1 MKQTRFNYG
10 WVIVGVSFAML
21 ALSGG
26 IWYSFSVFFVAV
38 LNEFGWSRSLGAG
51 AFSLFLIVQSF
62 GVFVVGN
69 MIDRFGPNKVVLLGS
84 LLLGTGLALCST
96 IDSWWEFYLY
106 FGVISALGVA
116 ATGWVPNTTMVQ
128 QWFKEKRGLAIGIVC
143 AGVGVGIF
151 VCVPAAQYLI
161 NRVGWRMTYRTFAI
175 ILPVAIAAMAVFL
188 IRRPPQPLLSEP
200 SGRNQPV
207 LCLVPSES
215 PPLDDVRTYHSW
227 TLKQAVRTRPFQLL
241 ALSVFSGTFATQAI
255 MTHQVAFFTDQGLGN
270 LLASYAVGVIGL
282 VSIGAKIFW
291 GILSDKIGREITYT
305 LGIVCGVCGMALL
318 ILFHI
323 LPSSWV
329 PYSYAFLFGMGY
341 SVTTTLPPVIAADF
355 FEGKTFG
362 AIFGTLM
369 MFNGIGG
376 ALGAWFA
383 GFVYDH
389 TRTYLFV
396 FILTMAC
403 YSFACVNV
411 WRAAPRKARTVL
423 QK

>member
-1 MKQTRFNYG
+1 MKETRFNYG
-10 WVIVGVSFAML
+10 WVIVGGSFAML

-26 IWYSFSVFFVAV
+26 VWYSFSVFFVAV

-96 IDSWWEFYLY
+96 IDAWWEFYLY

-128 QWFKEKRGLAIGIVC
+128 QWFKGKRGLAIGIVC

-161 NRVGWRMTYRTFAI
+161 NRVGWRMTYRTLAI

-200 SGRNQPV
+200 SGRNHPV

-215 PPLDDVRTYHSW
+215 PPLDDVPTYHSW
-227 TLKQAVRTRPFQLL
+227 TLKQAVKTRSFQFLT
-241 ALSVFSGTFATQAI
+241 LSIFSGTFATQAI

-389 TRTYLFV
+389 TETYLFV
-396 FILTMAC
+396 FVLTMAC
-403 YSFACVNV
+403 YSFACLNV
-411 WRAAPRKARTVL
+411 WRAAPRKARTL
-423 QK
+423 LPK

>member
-51 AFSLFLIVQSF
+51 VFSLFLVLQSF

-69 MIDRFGPNKVVLLGS
+69 MIDRFGSKKVVLLGS
-84 LLLGTGLALCST
+84 LLIGTGLALCST
-96 IDSWWEFYLY
+96 IEVWWQFYLY

-116 ATGWVPNTTMVQ
+116 ATGWVPNTTMAQ

-161 NRVGWRMTYRTFAI
+161 NRVGWRMTYRTLAI
-175 ILPVAIAAMAVFL
+175 ILPAAIAAMAVFL

-215 PPLDDVRTYHSW
+215 PPLDEGRASRPW

-423 QK
+423 RK

>member
-1 MKQTRFNYG
+1 MKQARSNYG
-10 WVIVGVSFAML
+10 WVIVGFSFATL
-21 ALSGG
+21 TFTGG
-26 IWYSFSVFFVAV
+26 VWYSFSVFFVAV
-38 LNEFGWSRSLGAG
+38 LKEFGWSRSLGAG
-51 AFSLFLIVQSF
+51 AFSLFLIVQSLGSF
-62 GVFVVGN
+62 IVGN
-69 MIDRFGPNKVVLLGS
+69 MIDRFGPKKVFLLGS
-84 LLLGTGLALCST
+84 VLVGTGLALCST
-96 IDSWWEFYLY
+96 IHVWWQFYLY

-128 QWFKEKRGLAIGIVC
+128 LWFKEKRGLAIGIIC
-143 AGVGVGIF
+143 AGVGVGMF
-151 VCVPAAQYLI
+151 LYVPAVQYLI
-161 NRVGWRMTYRTFAI
+161 NRFGWRMTYRTLALIIPVTVAFLAI
-175 ILPVAIAAMAVFL
+175 FFL
-188 IRRPPQPLLSEP
+188 KKPSQSIPSDAPERR
-200 SGRNQPV
+200 QPV
-207 LCLVPSES
+207 LCSVPDAPPLLGEGRSS
-215 PPLDDVRTYHSW
+215 PPW
-227 TLKQAVRTRPFQLL
+227 TLRQAVKSRPFQLL
-241 ALSVFSGTFATQAI
+241 TLSIVSGTFATQAI

-270 LLASYAVGVIGL
+270 LSASYVVGMIGL

-318 ILFHI
+318 VLFHI

-341 SVTTTLPPVIAADF
+341 SVTTTLPPVMAADF
-355 FEGKTFG
+355 FEGRTFG
-362 AIFGTLM
+362 GIFGTMM

-389 TRTYLFV
+389 TETYLFV

-411 WRAAPRKARTVL
+411 WRAAPRKVRAAVH
-423 QK
+423 K

>member
-1 MKQTRFNYG
+1 MKETRFNYG
-10 WVIVGVSFAML
+10 WVMVGVSFAML

-26 IWYSFSVFFVAV
+26 VWYSFSVFFVAV

-69 MIDRFGPNKVVLLGS
+69 MIDRFGTKKVVLLGS

-96 IDSWWEFYLY
+96 IEVWWEFYLY

-116 ATGWVPNTTMVQ
+116 ATGWVPNTTMAQ

-151 VCVPAAQYLI
+151 IFVPAAQYLI
-161 NRVGWRMTYRTFAI
+161 NRVGWRMTYRTLAI

-215 PPLDDVRTYHSW
+215 PALDEVRTYHSW
-227 TLKQAVRTRPFQLL
+227 TLKQAVKTRSFQLL
-241 ALSVFSGTFATQAI
+241 TLSIFSGTFATQAI
-255 MTHQVAFFTDQGLGN
+255 LTHQVAFFTDQGLGN
-270 LLASYAVGVIGL
+270 LFASYVVGMIGL

-291 GILSDKIGREITYT
+291 GILSDKIGREKTYT
-305 LGIVCGVCGMALL
+305 LGIICGVCGMALL

-323 LPSSWV
+323 FPSSWV
-329 PYSYAFLFGMGY
+329 SYSYAFFFGMGY
-341 SVTTTLPPVIAADF
+341 SVTTTLPPIMAADF
-355 FEGKTFG
+355 FEGGSFG
-362 AIFGTLM
+362 GIFGTM
-369 MFNGIGG
+369 MTFNGIGG

-389 TRTYLFV
+389 TETYLFV
-396 FILTMAC
+396 FILTMVC

-411 WRAAPRKARTVL
+411 WRAAPRKVRTVL
-423 QK
+423 KK

>member
-1 MKQTRFNYG
+1 MKETRFNYG
-10 WVIVGVSFAML
+10 WVIVGGSFAML

-26 IWYSFSVFFVAV
+26 VWYSFSVFFVAV

-96 IDSWWEFYLY
+96 IDAWWEFYLY

-116 ATGWVPNTTMVQ
+116 GTGWVPNTTMVQ

-161 NRVGWRMTYRTFAI
+161 NRVGWRMTYRTLAI
-175 ILPVAIAAMAVFL
+175 ILPVVIAAMAVFL

-200 SGRNQPV
+200 CGRDQPV
-207 LCLVPSES
+207 RCFVPSES
-215 PPLDDVRTYHSW
+215 PALNEEPTYHSW
-227 TLKQAVRTRPFQLL
+227 TLKQAVKTRSFQLL
-241 ALSVFSGTFATQAI
+241 TLSIFSGTFATQAI
-255 MTHQVAFFTDQGLGN
+255 LTHQVAFFTDQGLGN
-270 LLASYAVGVIGL
+270 LFASYVVGMVGL

-291 GILSDKIGREITYT
+291 GILSDKIGREKTYT
-305 LGIVCGVCGMALL
+305 LGIICGVCGMALL

-323 LPSSWV
+323 LPSS
-329 PYSYAFLFGMGY
+329 
-341 SVTTTLPPVIAADF
+341 
-355 FEGKTFG
+355 
-362 AIFGTLM
+362 
-369 MFNGIGG
+369 
-376 ALGAWFA
+376 
-383 GFVYDH
+383 
-389 TRTYLFV
+389 
-396 FILTMAC
+396 
-403 YSFACVNV
+403 
-411 WRAAPRKARTVL
+411 
-423 QK
+423 